1 MTLKALARQPLI
13 RLLAINCAAGVA
25 AALLMLGGLLTL
37 NPGNLRALILADR
50 MGAVA
55 LGLLLFGLVV
65 TFGSVAM
72 GSAIMALEQGAR
84 RRRAWPP
91 GASASGPV
99 AQDRPHAYITAFRLS
114 LTLPF
119 RPTGPFPRTRKNPDM
134 RPMRMVRMGH
144 LRVES
149 AFGRKT
155 GSGFCRPRI

>member
-13 RLLAINCAAGVA
+13 RLLAINCTAGVA

-72 GSAIMALEQGAR
+72 GSAIMALDKERDGGGHGRQAQALPAR
-84 RRRAWPP
+84 
-91 GASASGPV
+91 
-99 AQDRPHAYITAFRLS
+99 L
-114 LTLPF
+114 
-119 RPTGPFPRTRKNPDM
+119 
-134 RPMRMVRMGH
+134 
-144 LRVES
+144 
-149 AFGRKT
+149 RKT
-155 GSGFCRPRI
+155 GRMPI